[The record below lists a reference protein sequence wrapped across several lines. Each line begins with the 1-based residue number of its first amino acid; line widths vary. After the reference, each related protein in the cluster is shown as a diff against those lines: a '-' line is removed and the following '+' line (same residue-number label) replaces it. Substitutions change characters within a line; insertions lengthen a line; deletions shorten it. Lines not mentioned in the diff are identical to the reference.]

1 MNRTATS
8 PPNAR
13 CTLVIAAAG
22 YGKTETLHRWL
33 RGHRASWH
41 SAVVPDLGDEDVA
54 VLDDLAA
61 VPAAELRAF
70 VERAAPKT
78 RLMLVSRLPLP
89 GLAAVPGLR
98 MIGPADLALPP
109 ARVAA
114 ILREQYGVHDA
125 NLARR
130 VHGLTAG
137 WPALVHL
144 TGARLVTA
152 APTPAELLPASI
164 AGPGTAPFGFV
175 ETEVLAPFE
184 PGTRRLLRAIAHLG
198 PVSAGL
204 CRALGV
210 DSPEPALDLLLRTG
224 LLVPTHNTAA
234 RPHDDPRWAPTYR
247 LVPLVAEV
255 VRTRWPLSEAKRHRL
270 LRDAAGW
277 YERMRMIGAAVTA
290 RRHAADHSG
299 FLRVLREH
307 GREGIAEGSAAA
319 VGDAIRSLPP
329 ASRDRELRLLLGQ
342 ALTVTGHYD
351 EALATFAADA
361 DRLDAGLA
369 WRLGTVHYLRAR
381 PHAAIETFERVE
393 LPEVEGVDEAMLH
406 ASHALARWMI
416 GDLAR
421 SGELSE
427 RALAVAGRGDDTA
440 AAAMAHTALAMHAT
454 LSGDP
459 VANAEHYERALGLAE
474 RAGDI
479 VQISRVRANRAGLLL
494 NEGGY
499 PEALAEALAAAALAE
514 TCDAMAVLPVA
525 LCNAGEALTLLGR
538 IEEASDLFG
547 YAVSLYQRLGSAK
560 VAYPLLGLADI
571 HHWRGQHQL
580 ARAAYEEAVRIAEPT
595 GDLQA
600 LVPALSGLAL
610 VLCREDPGTAKRL
623 ATRAATMATGR
634 RAARALIVRGW
645 VAVLSGD
652 LECAAGMAG
661 EAADLARRHR
671 DKPAVAQALEL
682 HAAIDPAQAAHA
694 LAEAATTW
702 QVTGAT
708 LHVDRL
714 RAMRGRL
721 PDSNAADRIEGRA
734 AAERLRG
741 AGIRLISP
749 LAPEPPQVSISTL
762 GRFEVVVNGVT
773 LPPSAWQSRKARDLL
788 RILLSRRG
796 RMTGR
801 EEIAE
806 SLWPGEDSGRVGHR
820 LSVALSV
827 LRSVLDPDRR
837 AATDHFIRASPG
849 AVALDTSRVTI
860 DVEDFLEEA
869 EHGLRLGKHGRAV
882 LAGVERHYTGDFLED
897 EPYEEWAVATRELAR
912 ATYLRVVRALAQ
924 LAVEAGDVDEAIRW
938 LLRILDLSPYDEQP
952 HLDLVRVLS
961 DGGRHGEA
969 RRAYQRYA
977 AAMRAIGVAPSRP
990 PAAGDRARPDGAGP

>member
-1 MNRTATS
+1 MS
-8 PPNAR
+8 PPASAS

-22 YGKTETLHRWL
+22 YGKTEAVRRWL
-33 RGHRASWH
+33 RGDRATWH
-41 SAVVPDLGDEDVA
+41 SAVLPDLGDEDVA
-54 VLDDLAA
+54 VLDDPPA
-61 VPAAELRAF
+61 VSAAELRAF
-70 VERAAPKT
+70 VERATPGT
-78 RLMLVSRLPLP
+78 RLVFVSRLPLP

-98 MIGPADLALPP
+98 MVGPADLALPP

-114 ILREQYGVHDA
+114 ILRERYGVHDA
-125 NLARR
+125 DLARR

-144 TGARLVTA
+144 TGARLATA
-152 APTPAELLPASI
+152 APTPVELLPARI

-175 ETEVLAPFE
+175 ETEVLAALP
-184 PGTRRLLRAIAHLG
+184 PGPRRLLRAIAHLG
-198 PVSAGL
+198 PVSDEL

-210 DSPEPALDLLLRTG
+210 DRPERALDLLLRTG
-224 LLVPTHNTAA
+224 LLVPARSAA
-234 RPHDDPRWAPTYR
+234 RPPGDPRSAYR

-255 VRTRWPLSEAKRHRL
+255 VRTCWPLSEGRRHRL

-277 YERMRMIGAAVTA
+277 YERERMIGAAVTA
-290 RRHAADHSG
+290 YRHAADHAG
-299 FLRVLREH
+299 CLRVLREH
-307 GREGIAEGSAAA
+307 GHAGIAEGSAAA
-319 VGDAIRSLPP
+319 VTDAVRALPP
-329 ASRDRELRLLLGQ
+329 ASHDRELRLLLGQ

-351 EALATFAADA
+351 EALATFAAEEH
-361 DRLDAGLA
+361 RLDAGLA

-381 PHAAIETFERVE
+381 PHAAVETFERAE
-393 LPEVEGVDEAMLH
+393 LPAVADADEAMLH
-406 ASHALARWMI
+406 ASHALAHWML
-416 GDLAR
+416 GDVVR

-427 RALAVAGRGDDTA
+427 RALAAARRDGDPAAG
-440 AAAMAHTALAMHAT
+440 AMAHTALAMHAT

-474 RAGDI
+474 RAGDV
-479 VQISRVRANRAGLLL
+479 VQTARVRANRAGLLL
-494 NEGGY
+494 NEGSY

-538 IEEASDLFG
+538 IDEATDHFG

-571 HHWRGQHQL
+571 RHWRGQRQL
-580 ARAAYEEAVRIAEPT
+580 ARAAYEEAVRITEPT

-610 VLCREDPGTAKRL
+610 ALCQEDPDTAARL
-623 ATRAATMATGR
+623 ATRATTMATGG

-645 VAVLSGD
+645 VAVLGND
-652 LECAAGMAG
+652 LDCAADMARQ
-661 EAADLARRHR
+661 AADLARRHR

-682 HAAIDPAQAAHA
+682 RAAIDPAQAGHA

-714 RAMRGRL
+714 RVVRGRL
-721 PDSNAADRIEGRA
+721 PDSGVADRIEGRA
-734 AAERLRG
+734 AAERLRE
-741 AGIRLISP
+741 AGVQLISP
-749 LAPEPPQVSISTL
+749 LPTEPPQVSISTL
-762 GRFEVVVNGVT
+762 GRFEVVVNGAT
-773 LPPSAWQSRKARDLL
+773 LPPSAWQSRKARELL

-796 RMTGR
+796 RMIGR

-806 SLWPGEDSGRVGHR
+806 LLWPGEESVKIGHR

-849 AVALDTSRVTI
+849 AVALDASRVTI

-869 EHGLRLGKHGRAV
+869 EHGLRLGRHGRAV

-912 ATYLRVVRALAQ
+912 ATYLRVVRALAG
-924 LAVEAGDVDEAIRW
+924 LAVEAGDVEEAIRW

-952 HLDLVRVLS
+952 HLDLVRVLR
-961 DGGRHGEA
+961 DAGRHGEA
-969 RRAYQRYA
+969 RRAYRRYA
-977 AAMRAIGVAPSRP
+977 AAMRAIGVAPTRL
-990 PAAGDRARPDGAGP
+990 ATGGGG